1 MVEAFTGQLPATTL
15 QGIPVPILVGKMNDD
30 FLTTRNQIRQHH
42 SCADRDVATGIVRNA
57 RCVDLWLMRL
67 LLRLL
72 ENALSVLLGDDATRD
87 HQLDAGYKLI
97 DLSKQM

>member
-1 MVEAFTGQLPATTL
+1 
-15 QGIPVPILVGKMNDD
+15 MNDD
-30 FLTTRNQIRQHH
+30 FLTTRNEIRPRYVR
-42 SCADRDVATGIVRNA
+42 ADHGVTTGIVRNA
-57 RCVDLWLMRL
+57 RCVDLWLMLL

-72 ENALSVLLGDDATRD
+72 ENARSVLLGDDATRD